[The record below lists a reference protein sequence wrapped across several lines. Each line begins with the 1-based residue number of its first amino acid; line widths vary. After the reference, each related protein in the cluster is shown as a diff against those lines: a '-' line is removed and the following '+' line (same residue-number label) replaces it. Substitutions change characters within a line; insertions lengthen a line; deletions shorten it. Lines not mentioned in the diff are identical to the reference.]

1 MRLVTTLLFC
11 SALAV
16 VFLGWLA
23 VPPSPADDD
32 APPAPTVPAR
42 VLLDAAHRL
51 PADAAAA
58 PTVEDETLWLARCI
72 YSETKLA
79 AEQELVAWVVRNRVE
94 TAYRGQTTYRGVVLD
109 PFQFSA
115 FNRSSPLRAF
125 YMRLA
130 PTDDLP
136 GWKRALHIAH
146 YVRHAPARA
155 RPFPVETRHFF
166 SERSMPG
173 FRHPDWAVPRRL
185 VRIDPEEI
193 DPHRFRFYA
202 EIS

>member
-1 MRLVTTLLFC
+1 MRLVATLLSL

-16 VFLGWLA
+16 VLLGWLA
-23 VPPSPADDD
+23 VPPASSD
-32 APPAPTVPAR
+32 APGAAPTVPPD
-42 VLLDAAHRL
+42 VLLRAVYRL
-51 PADAAAA
+51 PADATTPAVA
-58 PTVEDETLWLARCI
+58 DETLWLARCI
-72 YSETKLA
+72 YSETKQP

-115 FNRSSPLRAF
+115 FNRSSPVRAF
-125 YMRLA
+125 HLRLA

-136 GWKRALHIAH
+136 GWRRALHIAH
-146 YVRHAPARA
+146 YVRHAPAAA
-155 RPFPVETRHFF
+155 RPFPLETRHFF

-173 FRHPDWAVPRRL
+173 FRHPAWAVPRRL
-185 VRIDPEEI
+185 VRIDPKEI